1 MIQIMVA
8 FITGLTTGGLSCLA
22 VQGGLLAS
30 SLAHQLELDIQSMP
44 APARG
49 KKNRPKAPASFKPH
63 IAQPIL
69 LFLAAKITAYTALG
83 FLLGALGS
91 VLQLTPFTRAVLQIG
106 IGIFM
111 LGTALRML
119 NVHPIF
125 RYFAFEPPAGVTR
138 YIRKLSKKG
147 ADNLTPLL
155 LGALTVL
162 IPCGV
167 TQAMMAVA
175 IGTANPLMGAAI
187 MFAFTLGA
195 SPVFFLVAYC
205 ATQMGAKLEKYFM
218 RVVAVVVLIL
228 GLVAINSG
236 LNLMGSPLSFASIS
250 RSAMG
255 VLLPAESTSPSV
267 LDSSS
272 TNSDSAT
279 TLILKAQN
287 NGYRPQI
294 LHATAG
300 VPVLLNVVTQ
310 NTFSCSRAFLIPTLD
325 VGVVLPETGSVPI
338 NIPAQQKGSVMS
350 FTCSMGMYTGQIVF
364 DK

>member
-30 SLAHQLELDIQSMP
+30 SLAHQLELDIQLMP
-44 APARG
+44 ASARG
-49 KKNRPKAPASFKPH
+49 KKNRAKAPASFKPH

-83 FLLGALGS
+83 FLLGVLGS
-91 VLQLTPFTRAVLQIG
+91 VLQLTPLTRAILQIV

-138 YIRKLSKKG
+138 YIRRLSKKG
-147 ADNLTPLL
+147 ADNLTPLF
-155 LGALTVL
+155 LGALTLL

-195 SPVFFLVAYC
+195 SPVFFLVAYF

-236 LNLMGSPLSFASIS
+236 LNLMGSPLSFSSIT
-250 RSAMG
+250 RS
-255 VLLPAESTSPSV
+255 LLPTEISPTQAV
-267 LDSSS
+267 
-272 TNSDSAT
+272 NAPSDSTTAAT
-279 TLILKAQN
+279 LTLNAQN
-287 NGYRPQI
+287 NGYRPQV
-294 LHATAG
+294 LHAAAG
-300 VPVLLNVVTQ
+300 VPLVLNVVTQ
-310 NTFSCSRAFLIPTLD
+310 NTQSCSRAFQIPDLAIA
-325 VGVVLPETGSVPI
+325 VILPTTGSVPI
-338 NIPAQQKGSVMS
+338 NIPPQQKGSKML

-364 DK
+364 DQ